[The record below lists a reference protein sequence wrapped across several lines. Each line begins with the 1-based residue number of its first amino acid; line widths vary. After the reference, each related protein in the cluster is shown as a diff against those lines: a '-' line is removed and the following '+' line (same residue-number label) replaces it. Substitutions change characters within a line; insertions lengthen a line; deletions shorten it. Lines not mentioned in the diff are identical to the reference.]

1 MDQAERLRQM
11 SHSERCDGGSGR
23 RKNTRMIAVASGKG
37 GVGKTNT
44 VANLGYALT
53 KLNKKVVIFDC
64 DLGLGNMDI
73 LLGIPSK
80 VTLEHVLAGK
90 ASVHEIIKKGPGGM
104 SILPAASGVQ
114 KLAHID
120 HNQQLLISAELD
132 ELTSEFDIVLL
143 DIGAGISKNVTY
155 FCTKADDILVIATGE
170 PTSITDA
177 YALMKVLHRDYKQN
191 RFKLLV
197 NNVASLQ
204 DAKMVYKQI
213 SIVVDKFLENIS
225 LDFIGFVLSDPN
237 LPKCVKQQKLLL
249 EQFPFSKASKCY
261 SELAHTLIKTESYS
275 CENEAEG
282 SFFQSFLSRS

>member
-1 MDQAERLRQM
+1 MDQAEQLRQM
-11 SHSERCDGGSGR
+11 SQSERGGER
-23 RKNTRMIAVASGKG
+23 RHKGTRMIAIASGKG

-143 DIGAGISKNVTY
+143 DIGAGISQNVTY
-155 FCTKADDILVIATGE
+155 FCTKADDILVVATGE

-177 YALMKVLHRDYKQN
+177 YALMKVLHRDYKQS

-197 NNVASLQ
+197 NNVANVQ

-225 LDFIGFVLSDPN
+225 LDFIGYVLTDPN
-237 LPKCVKQQKLLL
+237 MPKCVKQQKLLL
-249 EQFPFSKASKCY
+249 EQLPFSKASKCY
-261 SELAHTLIKTESYS
+261 SELAHKIVKTEEVTY
-275 CENEAEG
+275 ENQSDS
-282 SFFQSFLSRS
+282 SFFQSLLARN